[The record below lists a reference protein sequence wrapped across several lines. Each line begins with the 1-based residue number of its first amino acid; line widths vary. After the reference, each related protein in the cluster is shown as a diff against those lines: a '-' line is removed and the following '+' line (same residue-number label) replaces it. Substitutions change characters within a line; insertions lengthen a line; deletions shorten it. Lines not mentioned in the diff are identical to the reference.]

1 MKRRTVL
8 AFLSAASG
16 LLALPAFGQKRMPR
30 VAFFSPAAEDV
41 VAVWAKGFHE
51 ALGGLRYENGRNIVL
66 EVVMGAFSRE
76 RTEQLAAELIASRPA
91 IIVTPGFAALLLAG
105 LTKEIPIVT
114 AYSGDL
120 VDSGLAKSLARPGG
134 NVTGVQLLD
143 LELVGKRV
151 EILKE
156 IMPRLERLAVVASPH
171 HPGEPRERHATT
183 VAAQRL
189 GIAVSYHPVKNASE
203 LEGGLE
209 ALRRADAQAIVSFPD
224 GISLPFRE
232 KIAAFALR
240 HKIATASG
248 WDVYAAAGHLV
259 SYGPNVRA
267 TYGRLAHYVD
277 RILKGADP
285 ASLAVELPTTFQLTV
300 NLKSAGALGLHVPQ
314 SVLLRAD
321 RVIE

>member
-76 RTEQLAAELIASRPA
+76 RTDQLAAELIASRPA
-91 IIVTPGFAALLLAG
+91 IIVTPGFAAVLLAG

-156 IMPRLERLAVVASPH
+156 IMPRLERLAVVASPL
-171 HPGEPRERHATT
+171 HPGEPRERNATV

-203 LEGGLE
+203 LEGGSAAQGRCAGDRVIPRRNQPAVSRKNRGIRVATQDRDRVRLGRLCSSRPPRLLWSE
-209 ALRRADAQAIVSFPD
+209 RARNLWPPRALRRSDPERRRSGFARGRTADNVSTD
-224 GISLPFRE
+224 GES
-232 KIAAFALR
+232 
-240 HKIATASG
+240 
-248 WDVYAAAGHLV
+248 
-259 SYGPNVRA
+259 
-267 TYGRLAHYVD
+267 
-277 RILKGADP
+277 
-285 ASLAVELPTTFQLTV
+285 
-300 NLKSAGALGLHVPQ
+300 
-314 SVLLRAD
+314 
-321 RVIE
+321 